1 MAASPCS
8 LDSDSWSL
16 ISSSDFYTEDNNN
29 NKNDSKQRT
38 TTLSSP
44 AQAAPPPSQSD
55 GGALNDD
62 YSDDDEIKH
71 HPRKETERY
80 HCLDLVHE
88 EQKKILESINAVAS
102 RQDELEKQI
111 GRFQDLVLDQI
122 RELRLATEK
131 QQYIRRSNS
140 QTVALLQYAYP
151 QPPQY
156 DYYYGYGY
164 LQGPN
169 YDYSYYWMVQSI

>member
-1 MAASPCS
+1 MAASSCS

-16 ISSSDFYTEDNNN
+16 ISSSDFNTEDNNN
-29 NKNDSKQRT
+29 NQNDGKQRT

-44 AQAAPPPSQSD
+44 AQAAPPPSHSD

-62 YSDDDEIKH
+62 YSDDDKIKL

-80 HCLDLVHE
+80 HSLDLVHE

-111 GRFQDLVLDQI
+111 GRFHDLVLDQI
-122 RELRLATEK
+122 RELRLATEE
-131 QQYIRRSNS
+131 QWYTRRNSNS

-156 DYYYGYGY
+156 DNGY

-169 YDYSYYWMVQSI
+169 CGYFYY

>member
-1 MAASPCS
+1 MAASSCS

-16 ISSSDFYTEDNNN
+16 ISSSDIYIENNSSN
-29 NKNDSKQRT
+29 QNDSKQTT

-44 AQAAPPPSQSD
+44 SQAAPPPSHSD

-71 HPRKETERY
+71 HPRKESERY
-80 HCLDLVHE
+80 HRLDLVHE
-88 EQKKILESINAVAS
+88 QQKKILESINAVAS

-111 GRFQDLVLDQI
+111 GQFQDLVLDQI
-122 RELRLATEK
+122 EELRLATEK
-131 QQYIRRSNS
+131 QRCVRRSNS
-140 QTVALLQYAYP
+140 QTVALLPYAYT
-151 QPPQY
+151 QQPQY
-156 DYYYGYGY
+156 VYGYGY

-169 YDYSYYWMVQSI
+169 YDYSYYWMEQSI